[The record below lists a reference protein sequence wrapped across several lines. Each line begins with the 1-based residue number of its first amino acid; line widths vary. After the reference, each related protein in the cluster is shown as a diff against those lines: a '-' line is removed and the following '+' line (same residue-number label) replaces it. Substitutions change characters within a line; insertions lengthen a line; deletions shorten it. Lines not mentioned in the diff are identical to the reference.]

1 MDEDNKIP
9 MKESN
14 VGGIP
19 VTDVESAQKALL
31 ESMRASKEQPEEIAE
46 ETETQEDV
54 SEQAMDVAESVEDTP
69 VNLTVEDLEADQKK
83 FAESQMT
90 EEDRV
95 DNNQQQQVGEP
106 KVFTVKIDG
115 KDTQVTEDELLSGYS
130 RQADYTRKSQV
141 LAEQRK
147 KMEEELAATQQE
159 RQHYLSQLEQFNT
172 QADSKLEEFKSV
184 DWTKLKE
191 EDPME
196 YALKRDQYRELQ
208 ENKRLVA
215 EEQQQ
220 LAQKQQQE
228 MQSKWNEEL
237 ARQQEVMAQRLPEW
251 NDPEKGPKL
260 KQDIKSFALNKGF
273 TEQEVDS
280 LIDARS
286 VDVLHKAMMYENL
299 LAAKIANKKQKVVP
313 KVQKPGTPSTKSEVN
328 SEKIKQTRQRLKR
341 TGRVDD
347 AAAVIKSLMS

>member
-1 MDEDNKIP
+1 MSESIP
-9 MKESN
+9 TKESKHS
-14 VGGIP
+14 GIP

-31 ESMRASKEQPEEIAE
+31 DSIRASKEQPEKVEG
-46 ETETQEDV
+46 ETETQEAV
-54 SEQAMDVAESVEDTP
+54 SEQATENAESVENEAVET
-69 VNLTVEDLEADQKK
+69 LTAEDL
-83 FAESQMT
+83 
-90 EEDRV
+90 V
-95 DNNQQQQVGEP
+95 DDNQQEQVSEP
-106 KVFTVKIDG
+106 RTYTVKIDG
-115 KDTQVTEDELLSGYS
+115 KDTEVTEDELLSGYS

-147 KMEEELAATQQE
+147 KMDEELAATQQE
-159 RQHYLSQLEQFNT
+159 RQQYQSQLEQFNL

-215 EEQQQ
+215 EEQQN
-220 LAQKQQQE
+220 LAQKQQAE
-228 MQSKWNEEL
+228 MQTKWNEEL

-260 KQDIKSFALNKGF
+260 KQNIKSFALKKGF

-286 VDVLHKAMMYENL
+286 VDVLHKAMMYETL
-299 LAAKIANKKQKVVP
+299 LEAKISQKKAKVVP
-313 KVQKPGTPSTKSEVN
+313 KVQKPGAPSTKSEVN
-328 SEKIKQTRQRLKR
+328 SEKVKQTRARLKR
-341 TGRVDD
+341 SGRVDD
-347 AAAVIKSLMS
+347 AALAIKSLMS

>member
-1 MDEDNKIP
+1 MSESIP
-9 MKESN
+9 TKESKHS
-14 VGGIP
+14 GIP

-31 ESMRASKEQPEEIAE
+31 NSIRASKEQPETVEG
-46 ETETQEDV
+46 ETETQEAV
-54 SEQAMDVAESVEDTP
+54 SEQAMENAESVENEAVET
-69 VNLTVEDLEADQKK
+69 LTAEDL
-83 FAESQMT
+83 
-90 EEDRV
+90 V
-95 DNNQQQQVGEP
+95 DDNQQEQVSEP
-106 KVFTVKIDG
+106 RTYTVKIDG
-115 KDTQVTEDELLSGYS
+115 KDTEVTEDELLSGYS

-147 KMEEELAATQQE
+147 KMDEELAATQQE
-159 RQHYLSQLEQFNT
+159 RQQYQSQLEQFKI

-215 EEQQQ
+215 EEQQN
-220 LAQKQQQE
+220 LAQKQQAE
-228 MQSKWNEEL
+228 MQTKWNEEL

-260 KQDIKSFALNKGF
+260 KQNIKSFALKKGF

-299 LAAKIANKKQKVVP
+299 LEAKISQKKAKVVP
-313 KVQKPGTPSTKSEVN
+313 KVQKPGAPSTKSEVN
-328 SEKIKQTRQRLKR
+328 SEKVKQTRARLKR
-341 TGRVDD
+341 SGRVDD
-347 AAAVIKSLMS
+347 AALAIKSLMS

>member
-1 MDEDNKIP
+1 MSESIP
-9 MKESN
+9 TKESKHS
-14 VGGIP
+14 GIP

-31 ESMRASKEQPEEIAE
+31 DSIRASKEQPETVEG
-46 ETETQEDV
+46 ETETQEAV
-54 SEQAMDVAESVEDTP
+54 SEQAMENAESVENEAVET
-69 VNLTVEDLEADQKK
+69 LTAEDL
-83 FAESQMT
+83 
-90 EEDRV
+90 V
-95 DNNQQQQVGEP
+95 DDNQQEQLSEP
-106 KVFTVKIDG
+106 RTYTVKIDG
-115 KDTQVTEDELLSGYS
+115 KDTEVTEDELLSGYS

-147 KMEEELAATQQE
+147 KMDEELAATQQE
-159 RQHYLSQLEQFNT
+159 RQQYQSQLEQFNL

-215 EEQQQ
+215 EEQQN
-220 LAQKQQQE
+220 LAQKQQAE
-228 MQSKWNEEL
+228 MQTKWNEEL

-260 KQDIKSFALNKGF
+260 KQNIKTFALKKGF

-286 VDVLHKAMMYENL
+286 VDVLHKAMMYETL
-299 LAAKIANKKQKVVP
+299 LEAKISQKKAKVVP
-313 KVQKPGTPSTKSEVN
+313 KVQKPGAPSTKSEVN
-328 SEKIKQTRQRLKR
+328 SEKVKQTRARLKR
-341 TGRVDD
+341 SGRVDD
-347 AAAVIKSLMS
+347 AALAIKSLMS

>member
-1 MDEDNKIP
+1 MSESIP
-9 MKESN
+9 TKESKHS
-14 VGGIP
+14 GIP

-31 ESMRASKEQPEEIAE
+31 DSIRASKEQPEKVEG
-46 ETETQEDV
+46 ETETQEAV
-54 SEQAMDVAESVEDTP
+54 SEQAMENAESVENEAVET
-69 VNLTVEDLEADQKK
+69 LTAEDL
-83 FAESQMT
+83 
-90 EEDRV
+90 V
-95 DNNQQQQVGEP
+95 DDNQQEQVSEP
-106 KVFTVKIDG
+106 RTYTVKIDG
-115 KDTQVTEDELLSGYS
+115 KDTEVTEDELLSGYS

-147 KMEEELAATQQE
+147 KMDEELAATQQE
-159 RQHYLSQLEQFNT
+159 RQQYQSQLEQFNL

-215 EEQQQ
+215 EEQQN
-220 LAQKQQQE
+220 LAQKQQAE
-228 MQSKWNEEL
+228 MQTKWNEEL

-260 KQDIKSFALNKGF
+260 KQNIKSFALKKGF

-299 LAAKIANKKQKVVP
+299 LEAKISQKKAKVVP
-313 KVQKPGTPSTKSEVN
+313 KVQKPGAPSTKSEVN
-328 SEKIKQTRQRLKR
+328 SEKVKQTRARLKR
-341 TGRVDD
+341 SGRVDD
-347 AAAVIKSLMS
+347 AALAIKSLMS